1 MAPVTPQRPG
11 FALSPEMF
19 NVLTVVV
26 MLVLHN
32 ATMFAHV
39 GNLSTGYFLLGVFLV
54 MAFAA
59 NLAVVSLFTLFL
71 VPLIQRIAVGLLVV
85 LSSTT
90 SYFTDNMGAVYDA
103 DLVTAVVDTNLRE
116 TNWLVD
122 GDLILHILLW
132 GVLPALVLASLP
144 IKRRG
149 RLRNGLSWVL
159 VILVAYGLSLGAREV
174 GAREFKKL
182 PRRDVDAVAYALQP
196 GAFMA
201 AMATVVSQQWQTFGL
216 PFTQIGLDARKG
228 TAIAAAPKP
237 VVYFLVIGEN
247 ARAENHQ
254 INGYDRPTN
263 PMLSKIDIVNMGQAT
278 SCATSTRP
286 SVRCLFSKF
295 DHKDFTYAKF
305 ATHEN
310 LVDVIQHAG
319 FEVDWFNNN
328 WSPTGVG
335 VALRVKVQ
343 TVYENLDHAACAQK
357 ECVDSILFDSVDKV
371 IAETTQDKFVVLHLA
386 GSHFP
391 YADRYPAEFDVFQ
404 PACKLPVFTDCPRDE
419 IINSY
424 DNSILYNDYV
434 LGTIIQR
441 LAAQDKIIPALLYV
455 SDHGESLGEN
465 GLYAHSRPVK
475 SAPPEQFSVPFFLW
489 FSQPYRSLF
498 GVDEECLRRKAAGD
512 VSHDNVFH
520 TSLGLLDIATTE
532 RLPALDLTNGCFHA
546 PS

>member
-1 MAPVTPQRPG
+1 MTQVSPQRPA
-11 FALSPEMF
+11 FALSPVML
-19 NVLTVVV
+19 NVLAVLV
-26 MLVLHN
+26 MLALHN

-39 GNLSTGYFLLGVFLV
+39 SQLSTGYFLLGVFLL

-59 NLAVVSLFTLFL
+59 NLAVVTLFTLFL
-71 VPLIQRIAVGLLVV
+71 VPIIQRIALGLLVV

-90 SYFTDNMGAVYDA
+90 SYFTDTMGAVYDA

-116 TNWLVD
+116 TNWLLNGELV
-122 GDLILHILLW
+122 LHILIW
-132 GVLPALVLASLP
+132 GVVPALILMALP
-144 IKRRG
+144 LKQRSRM
-149 RLRNGLSWVL
+149 RNGVSWVL
-159 VILVAYGLSLGAREV
+159 VILVAYGLSLGAREL

-182 PRRDVDAVAYALQP
+182 PRRDVDAVAFALQP

-201 AMATVVSQQWQTFGL
+201 AMATIVSQQMQTWGM
-216 PFTQIGLDARKG
+216 PFTQIGLDAKKG
-228 TAIAAAPKP
+228 PTITGAEKP
-237 VVYFLVIGEN
+237 VVFFLVIGES

-263 PMLSKIDIVNMGQAT
+263 PMLSQIDIVNMGRAT

-295 DHKDFTYAKF
+295 DHKTFTYALF

-310 LVDVIQHAG
+310 LIDVIQRAG
-319 FEVDWFNNN
+319 FAVDWFNNN

-335 VALRVKVQ
+335 VAHRVKVQ
-343 TVYENLDHAACAQK
+343 TVYENLDHPACAQK
-357 ECVDSILFDSVDKV
+357 ECVDSILFDSVQSV
-371 IAETTQDKFVVLHLA
+371 IANTTQDKLVVLHIA

-391 YADRYPAEFDVFQ
+391 YSDRYPADFDVFK
-404 PACKLPVFTDCPRDE
+404 PACKLPVFTDCSREE

-434 LGTIIQR
+434 LGTIIHMLEGQE
-441 LAAQDKIIPALLYV
+441 KITPALLYV

-475 SAPPEQFSVPFFLW
+475 SAPPEQFSVPFFIW
-489 FSQPYRSLF
+489 FSQPYKALF
-498 GVDEECLRRKAAGD
+498 GVDQDCLRRKAKGE

-520 TSLGLLDIATTE
+520 TTLGLLDISTTE
-532 RLPALDLTNGCFHA
+532 RLPELDLTAGCFGA